1 VTDHI
6 SALRAERDEAN
17 ERIALLVQKYE
28 HEAKQLEAERDQY
41 RSDAGMREA
50 QRDALF
56 ERLQVANAKMDT
68 YERADGKLE
77 AAIVKLTRERDR
89 LLSANDTLVS
99 RIEDLT
105 EGYALEDTCPRV
117 QCLTTSKR
125 LKNQAYELQRELDAL
140 QVKYTDECFENERM
154 QGVVEAAVEW
164 VESWGCNSP
173 DTKDEELA
181 LAINAYRAASSE
193 ANGISKLDPN
203 SASSKQPHNHH
214 RNIATNN
221 PERNETDP
229 AITSSTQDSNTDTDR
244 ETGHNDE

>member
-1 VTDHI
+1 VSEEI
-6 SALRAERDEAN
+6 AALRAERDEAN

-50 QRDALF
+50 ERDVMHDKLIA
-56 ERLQVANAKMDT
+56 
-68 YERADGKLE
+68 YERTDGKLV
-77 AAIVKLTRERDR
+77 AAIVR
-89 LLSANDTLVS
+89 
-99 RIEDLT
+99 
-105 EGYALEDTCPRV
+105 
-117 QCLTTSKR
+117 
-125 LKNQAYELQRELDAL
+125 LQRELDAL
-140 QVKYTDECFENERM
+140 QVKFTDECFENERM
-154 QGVVEAAVEW
+154 RGVVDASGEW
-164 VESWGCNSP
+164 IESWGCNSP

-203 SASSKQPHNHH
+203 SASSEQPHNPHGH
-214 RNIATNN
+214 IATNN

>member
-1 VTDHI
+1 VDATAEVAQLREECLRLAPLWADYSEDVLITGVAMVRCHPEDADKVTDHI

-41 RSDAGMREA
+41 RTDAGMREA
-50 QRDALF
+50 ERD
-56 ERLQVANAKMDT
+56 VMHAKLIA
-68 YERADGKLE
+68 YEKTDRKLC
-77 AAIVKLTRERDR
+77 AAIVR
-89 LLSANDTLVS
+89 
-99 RIEDLT
+99 
-105 EGYALEDTCPRV
+105 
-117 QCLTTSKR
+117 
-125 LKNQAYELQRELDAL
+125 LQRELDAL
-140 QVKYTDECFENERM
+140 QMKYTDECFENERM
-154 QGVVEAAVEW
+154 RGVVEAAVEW
-164 VESWGCNSP
+164 IESWGCDSP

-181 LAINAYRAASSE
+181 LAIKAYRAASSE

-203 SASSKQPHNHH
+203 SASSKQPHNPH

-244 ETGHNDE
+244 DTGHNDE

>member
-1 VTDHI
+1 MTHDTTGRYWRFDPCGHCNDPECCEGDSVDVSEEI
-6 SALRAERDEAN
+6 AALRAERDEAN

-50 QRDALF
+50 ERDVMHDKLIA
-56 ERLQVANAKMDT
+56 
-68 YERADGKLE
+68 YERTDGKLV
-77 AAIVKLTRERDR
+77 AAIVR
-89 LLSANDTLVS
+89 
-99 RIEDLT
+99 
-105 EGYALEDTCPRV
+105 
-117 QCLTTSKR
+117 
-125 LKNQAYELQRELDAL
+125 LQRELDAL
-140 QVKYTDECFENERM
+140 QVKFTDECFENERM
-154 QGVVEAAVEW
+154 RGVVDASGEW
-164 VESWGCNSP
+164 IESWGCNSP

-203 SASSKQPHNHH
+203 SASSEQPHNPHGH
-214 RNIATNN
+214 IATNN

>member
-1 VTDHI
+1 MVRCHPEDADKVTDHI

-56 ERLQVANAKMDT
+56 ERLQVANAKLIA
-68 YERADGKLE
+68 YEKTGGKLE
-77 AAIVKLTRERDR
+77 AAIVR
-89 LLSANDTLVS
+89 
-99 RIEDLT
+99 
-105 EGYALEDTCPRV
+105 
-117 QCLTTSKR
+117 
-125 LKNQAYELQRELDAL
+125 LQRELDAL
-140 QVKYTDECFENERM
+140 QVKFTDECFENERM
-154 QGVVEAAVEW
+154 RGVVDASGEW
-164 VESWGCNSP
+164 IESWGCDSP

-181 LAINAYRAASSE
+181 LAINAYRGASSE

-203 SASSKQPHNHH
+203 SASSKQPHNPH
-214 RNIATNN
+214 RHIATNN

>member
-1 VTDHI
+1 MTHDTTGRYWRFDICGHCNDPECCEGDSVDVSEEI
-6 SALRAERDEAN
+6 AALRAERDEAN

-28 HEAKQLEAERDQY
+28 HEAKQLETERDQY

-77 AAIVKLTRERDR
+77 AAIVR
-89 LLSANDTLVS
+89 
-99 RIEDLT
+99 
-105 EGYALEDTCPRV
+105 
-117 QCLTTSKR
+117 
-125 LKNQAYELQRELDAL
+125 LQRELDAL

-154 QGVVEAAVEW
+154 RGVVEAAVEW
-164 VESWGCNSP
+164 IESWGCDSP

>member
-1 VTDHI
+1 MRHDTTGRYWRFDPCGHCNDHECCEGDSVDVSEEI
-6 SALRAERDEAN
+6 AALRAELAACQHDRDQVRKLCQHDHRRAERAEAERDEAN

-77 AAIVKLTRERDR
+77 AAIVR
-89 LLSANDTLVS
+89 
-99 RIEDLT
+99 
-105 EGYALEDTCPRV
+105 
-117 QCLTTSKR
+117 
-125 LKNQAYELQRELDAL
+125 LQRELDAL

-154 QGVVEAAVEW
+154 RGVVEAAVECI
-164 VESWGCNSP
+164 ESWGCNSP

-181 LAINAYRAASSE
+181 LAINAYRAASRE
-193 ANGISKLDPN
+193 
-203 SASSKQPHNHH
+203 QPHNPH